1 MRFVQQAAAI
11 LATNYT
17 MNLEGTEEF
26 IAGMIYGMIQKDDLP
41 EIQTCLANASSL
53 EAEITNA
60 IADISKGDFQDI
72 LKAVQEIGQIIK
84 ELPQDLDNCKD
95 IDGDLKKIEAWAAI
109 FTNPVEL
116 TKQLTKNLL
125 ANWKKVSADVTQV
138 ETDFNDSK
146 FYEAGEDVADV
157 LILSVGPISEAQDPK
172 EEIDWALLQDH
183 LAENLFLF

>member
-11 LATNYT
+11 IATNYT

-26 IAGMIYGMIQKDDLP
+26 VAGLIYGMIKKDDLP
-41 EIQTCLANASSL
+41 QIQQCLDNASSL

-60 IADISKGDFQDI
+60 ISDISKGDFQDI

-84 ELPQDLDNCKD
+84 ELPEDLDDCKD
-95 IDGDLKKIEAWAAI
+95 IDDDVKKIETWAAI

-125 ANWKKVSADVTQV
+125 ANWKKVSSDVTQV
-138 ETDFNDSK
+138 ETDWNNSK

-157 LILSVGPISEAQDPK
+157 LILSVGPISES
-172 EEIDWALLQDH
+172 
-183 LAENLFLF
+183 